1 MSITE
6 LFSVNTSYEFK
17 TLSVGNVSSCPYMSL
32 GFNSVLSNKSIVVL
46 YDYIKDLPV
55 YHKEVNNLSKASLST
70 IKLIDEYTE
79 LMQKWDK

>member
-6 LFSVNTSYEFK
+6 LFRVNNNYEFK
-17 TLSVGNVSSCPYMSL
+17 TLSVENVSSCPYMSL
-32 GFNSVLSNKSIVVL
+32 GFNSILSNTSIVIL

-70 IKLIDEYTE
+70 QVLIDEYTE
-79 LMQKWDK
+79 LMRRWDK